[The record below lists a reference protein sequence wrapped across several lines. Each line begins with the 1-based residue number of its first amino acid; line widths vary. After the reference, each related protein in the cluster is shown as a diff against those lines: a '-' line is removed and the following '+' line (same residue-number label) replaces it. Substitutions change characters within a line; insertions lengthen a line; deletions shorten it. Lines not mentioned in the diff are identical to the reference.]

1 MEKIICEIPEESTPL
16 SFNKVAD
23 PVEKPSDND
32 ENCYE
37 SDESDD
43 DSDDGKEEEEESQ
56 PIEEKYPPEA
66 CVGDFV
72 TIDRVREY
80 PEDNYRFRFTDK
92 IFEEYS
98 GKVLV
103 VRAREFYGEPDGP
116 DVNDDGYHY
125 DLADIYGKDTEYSW
139 ASSMFSKINHE
150 EEVPNR
156 TLDGLSRGLIAFQRV
171 LHNYLISP
179 NKVGLYESTSIWTIS
194 LKYSSNER
202 YFVVAPGDSREIFAF
217 PNEKSAIDF
226 YEANRHDFEIMEE
239 LF

>member
-1 MEKIICEIPEESTPL
+1 MEKIICEISEESTPL

-23 PVEKPSDND
+23 PVEKPSD
-32 ENCYE
+32 ENCFE

-43 DSDDGKEEEEESQ
+43 SDNDEEEEEDSQ

-80 PEDNYRFRFTDK
+80 PEDDYRFTFIDK
-92 IFEEYS
+92 MFEQYS

-103 VRAREFYGEPDGP
+103 VRAREFYGESDSV
-116 DVNDDGYHY
+116 DVSDDGYRY
-125 DLADIYGKDTEYSW
+125 DLADIYGKDTGFSW
-139 ASSMFSKINHE
+139 ASSMFSKISHK

-156 TLDGLSRGLIAFQRV
+156 TLDGLSRGLVAFQRV
-171 LHNYLISP
+171 LNNYLISP
-179 NKVGLYESTSIWTIS
+179 NKVGLYEPESVWAIS
-194 LKYSSNER
+194 LKTSAHAIRN
-202 YFVVAPGDSREIFAF
+202 FVAAPGDSREIFAF

-226 YEANRHDFEIMEE
+226 YKANCRDFETMEE